1 MPEIIPNLH
10 PLAVHFPIALIS
22 VSAFFHVAA
31 LATRGKQ
38 ACAAHCSTLAH
49 TTLWLGALA
58 ALPTVF
64 FGWQAFNSVNHD
76 EAGHAAMLLHR
87 TWALATLA
95 LLVVLAGWDFWRSKV
110 DAMPAW
116 WFVGAVIG
124 AWGMVATTAWH
135 GGELV
140 YRHGLGV
147 LSLPA
152 AEHGQHGHEHSSA
165 MKDTE
170 HTGVMSTEAR
180 GQELSHEQPHEHSH
194 DEHTH

>member
-10 PLAVHFPIALIS
+10 PLIVHFPIALIS
-22 VSAFFHVAA
+22 VSAIFHVTAI
-31 LATRGKQ
+31 ATRGK
-38 ACAAHCSTLAH
+38 ACATHCSVLAH

-87 TWALATLA
+87 AWGLATLA
-95 LLVVLAGWDFWRSKV
+95 LLVVLAGWDFWRSKA
-110 DAMPAW
+110 DAMPSW
-116 WFVGAVIG
+116 WFAGAVIG
-124 AWGMVATTAWH
+124 AWGMVAATAWH

-152 AEHGQHGHEHSSA
+152 AELGQHGHEHGSV
-165 MKDTE
+165 MKDAE
-170 HTGVMSTEAR
+170 HADVMSTEDR
-180 GQELSHEQPHEHSH
+180 GQELLHEQPHEHPH
-194 DEHTH
+194 DKHAH

>member
-10 PLAVHFPIALIS
+10 PLLVHFPIALIS

-31 LATRGKQ
+31 SVARGKT
-38 ACAAHCSTLAH
+38 CAEHCAVLAD

-76 EAGHAAMLLHR
+76 EAGHAAMLAHR
-87 TWALATLA
+87 AWALATLA
-95 LLVVLAGWDFWRSKV
+95 VLVTLAGWDFWRKKV
-110 DAMPAW
+110 DSSPAW
-116 WFVGAVIG
+116 WFTVAVIG
-124 AWGMVATTAWH
+124 AWSMVATTAWH

-147 LSLPA
+147 MSLPV
-152 AEHGQHGHEHSSA
+152 AEAGHDHGAMSDGDEHMHAEVMHEDQVH
-165 MKDTE
+165 
-170 HTGVMSTEAR
+170 
-180 GQELSHEQPHEHSH
+180 
-194 DEHTH
+194 EHTHHEHTH

>member
-10 PLAVHFPIALIS
+10 PLMVHFPIALIS
-22 VSAFFHVAA
+22 VSAIFHVTAI
-31 LATRGKQ
+31 ATRGK
-38 ACAAHCSTLAH
+38 ACATHCSVLAH

-95 LLVVLAGWDFWRSKV
+95 LLVVLAGWDAWRSKL

-116 WFVGAVIG
+116 WFAGAVIG

-147 LSLPA
+147 MALPA
-152 AEHGQHGHEHSSA
+152 VESGPTHGHEHASTLNGGEHADA
-165 MKDTE
+165 MSPE
-170 HTGVMSTEAR
+170 NAA
-180 GQELSHEQPHEHSH
+180 HEHSH
-194 DEHTH
+194 DGHTH